1 MAASFADIVLIVTG
15 STGIA
20 ADTARLAAEAG
31 AHVLVASG
39 DEVSGSELAAAI
51 GGDYWVGDLT
61 LAAAAP
67 SILAQCLSK
76 FGRVDAL
83 LNGMGVSGRRLG
95 DGPTHECSDEGWEI
109 TLTHNLKTMFQ
120 MSRAVIGRMLE
131 QAPRENG
138 VRGAILNVG
147 SVLSASPE
155 PRHFALHAYAAAKGA
170 VISMTRSMAA
180 YYAPH
185 KIRVNAIAPG
195 LVRTPA
201 TERSVVTPELA
212 VFVDKKQPLT
222 GGMVDSADV
231 ARTALFLLSDQARAI
246 TGEVVA
252 VDGGWSVTG
261 VG

>member
-1 MAASFADIVLIVTG
+1 VADSFAEIALIVTG
-15 STGIA
+15 SAGIA
-20 ADTARLAAEAG
+20 AECARLAAEAG
-31 AHVLVASG
+31 AGVLVASD
-39 DEVSGSELAAAI
+39 DEISASELAAAI
-51 GGDYWVGDLT
+51 GGDYWAGDLVSPT
-61 LAAAAP
+61 AAS

-76 FGRVDAL
+76 YGRVDAL
-83 LNGMGVSGRRLG
+83 LNGMGISGRRLG
-95 DGPTHECSDEGWEI
+95 DGPTHECTDEGWEM
-109 TLTHNLKTMFQ
+109 TLAHNLKTMFQ
-120 MSRAVIGRMLE
+120 MSRAVTGRMLD

-147 SVLSASPE
+147 SVLSESPE

-180 YYAPH
+180 YYAPY
-185 KIRVNAIAPG
+185 KIRVNAISPG

-201 TERSVVTPELA
+201 SERSVVTPELA
-212 VFVDKKQPLT
+212 MFIDKKQPLT

-231 ARTALFLLSDQARAI
+231 ARTALFLLSDEARAI